1 MLDPK
6 KCHRA
11 IDDLA
16 KKLAGAMPGS
26 VKQAK
31 DDMEKTFHS
40 ILQSAFAKL
49 DLVTREEFDVQA
61 AVLAK
66 TRAKLEK
73 LEQSIT
79 VLEVKAGIKNEANTD
94 ERDND

>member
-6 KCHRA
+6 KCHKV

-16 KKLAGAMPGS
+16 KKLSEAVPES
-26 VKQAK
+26 VQNLRQ
-31 DDMEKTFHS
+31 DLQQTFRA

-66 TRAKLEK
+66 TRSKLDA
-73 LEQSIT
+73 LEQAVT
-79 VLEVKAGIKNEANTD
+79 ALEVKAGIHKPSPD
-94 ERDND
+94 EREND

>member
-6 KCHRA
+6 KCRHA
-11 IDDLA
+11 VDDLA
-16 KKLAGAMPGS
+16 KKLADAIPDG

-31 DDMEKTFHS
+31 SDMEKTFHS

-61 AVLAK
+61 AVLVK
-66 TRAKLEK
+66 TRRKLEA
-73 LEQSIT
+73 LEAAVT
-79 VLEVKAGIKNEANTD
+79 VLEVKAGIKKTEVNER
-94 ERDND
+94 END